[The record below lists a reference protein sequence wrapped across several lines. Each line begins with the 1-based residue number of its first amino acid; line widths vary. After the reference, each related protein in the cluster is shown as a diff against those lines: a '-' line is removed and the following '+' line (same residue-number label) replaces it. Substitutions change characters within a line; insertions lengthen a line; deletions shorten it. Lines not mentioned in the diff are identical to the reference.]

1 MLTIEELLFVEEYM
15 VDLNDRQAQKRAH
28 IQPYDPSLLS
38 RPEIR
43 REIER
48 RTEEK
53 TRALSITSD
62 YVISHIKDIV
72 EESSKPKPKVQ
83 MTKDGEQYFYRDEND
98 DIIYEHD
105 YSTQLRAL
113 ELLGKYKSLF
123 TDKSETILN
132 VNNIDHYLKQVED
145 KEEW

>member
-15 VDLNDRQAQKRAH
+15 VDLNDRAAQKRAN
-28 IQPYDPSLLS
+28 ISPYDPSLLS
-38 RPEIR
+38 RPDIR

-62 YVISHIKDIV
+62 YVLSHIKDIV
-72 EESSKPKPKVQ
+72 EEAAIPTPKTQINKN
-83 MTKDGEQYFYRDEND
+83 GEQYFFYDEEGNT
-98 DIIYEHD
+98 IYDHN
-105 YSTQLRAL
+105 YATQLRAL

-123 TDKSETILN
+123 TDKSETTVN
-132 VNNIDHYLKQVED
+132 VNSIDHYLSQVED